1 MEGIKMLI
9 YVLLVVVGMVMVV
22 VSLVLVNENRRNE
35 RRKEVI
41 SKWKRVEYLGSLIV
55 KWSRLIDEE
64 RVKSGD
70 WENEYIKDL
79 KDNKRKWSDER
90 LKLMKVYG

>member
-1 MEGIKMLI
+1 MLI
-9 YVLLVVVGMVMVV
+9 YVLMMVVGMVMVV

-41 SKWKRVEYLGSLIV
+41 SKWKRVEYLGRCIV
-55 KWSRLIDEE
+55 KWEKLIWEE
-64 RVKSGD
+64 REKSGD
-70 WENEYIKDL
+70 WENDYIRDL
-79 KDNKRKWSDER
+79 KDSKRKWSDER